1 MKRLLTIM
9 AVLTAVATPA
19 LAQSSARRGAIVKH
33 RTQIEQSVPTQ
44 VQADFPTGPTVG
56 DR

>member
-19 LAQSSARRGAIVKH
+19 LAQSSANNRGAVVKY
-33 RTQIEQSVPTQ
+33 RTQIERTIPGLSFDDLH
-44 VQADFPTGPTVG
+44 ASGGF
-56 DR
+56 